1 MRERELWYTGLR
13 PVSSS
18 RPAACRCEKFAL
30 PFYFNNPFTFRGRN
44 SARSSCVVAKAA
56 VTRANHASA
65 MVCRGKRTNIRA
77 AFATTPKRTDFLN
90 RRGALVTWM
99 TSTQKLCLPLV
110 EALR

>member
-1 MRERELWYTGLR
+1 MVHGL
-13 PVSSS
+13 
-18 RPAACRCEKFAL
+18 AACLLLSASCLPLREVAL

-77 AFATTPKRTDFLN
+77 AFATTPKRTDF
-90 RRGALVTWM
+90 
-99 TSTQKLCLPLV
+99 
-110 EALR
+110 